1 MNISTTPFN
10 VLSVDRDKGEVHLG
24 MSEARPIP
32 QDIECG
38 QTVYPSTDKP
48 ACPRT
53 SDMQDLVDRCEA
65 KTKPPEKG
73 WRKVMRNDIAYIVD
87 ENDKGVAMIPATWWL
102 MGQTDEERAAELHIQ
117 THLAVEHIKPKD
129 LNPLLERTRQ
139 ETWDLAQLS
148 LSNLQQPG
156 ADNPHMRNQVALTA
170 ATRGGFGIWFAVFR
184 ADHDM
189 LLRLIAAFLGSTA
202 ECFDHEGEALVRP
215 GGGL

>member
-38 QTVYPSTDKP
+38 QTVYLSTDKP

-65 KTKPPEKG
+65 KAKPPEKG

-87 ENDKGVAMIPATWWL
+87 ENDKVVAMIPATWWF
-102 MGQTDEERAAELHIQ
+102 MGQTDEERAVELRQ
-117 THLAVEHIKPKD
+117 RREDYFANV
-129 LNPLLERTRQ
+129 PLLVNAKRMF
-139 ETWDLAQLS
+139 DLLDELCGGPAPMGDTLARARDLMVQIKT
-148 LSNLQQPG
+148 QQWKPEQPTQG
-156 ADNPHMRNQVALTA
+156 
-170 ATRGGFGIWFAVFR
+170 
-184 ADHDM
+184 
-189 LLRLIAAFLGSTA
+189 
-202 ECFDHEGEALVRP
+202 
-215 GGGL
+215 

>member
-38 QTVYPSTDKP
+38 QTVYLSTDKP

-65 KTKPPEKG
+65 KAKPPEKG
-73 WRKVMRNDIAYIVD
+73 WRKVMHNDIAYIVD

-102 MGQTDEERAAELHIQ
+102 IGQTDEERAAELRQ
-117 THLAVEHIKPKD
+117 RRENYFTNVPLV
-129 LNPLLERTRQ
+129 LNAKRMFDLLEELAFSSNPFGQPLGRARDLIRQ
-139 ETWDLAQLS
+139 IKT
-148 LSNLQQPG
+148 QQWKPEHPTQG
-156 ADNPHMRNQVALTA
+156 
-170 ATRGGFGIWFAVFR
+170 
-184 ADHDM
+184 
-189 LLRLIAAFLGSTA
+189 
-202 ECFDHEGEALVRP
+202 
-215 GGGL
+215 